1 MPINGYL
8 ERGKKK
14 GSVYLFL
21 DLIIILDSTKKKP
34 QPKPKTNPA
43 KSP

>member
-8 ERGKKK
+8 ERGWKKK

-21 DLIIILDSTKKKP
+21 DLIIILDSTKKTKT
-34 QPKPKTNPA
+34 KPKTNLA